1 MNLTELVLI
10 PLLPLIGSLL
20 AGLFG
25 RVIGRA
31 GAHTVTILGVAI
43 SCALSLHVLKQ
54 IYLDGVPAFD
64 GPVYSWLVSDGVK
77 LDVGFLIDRLS
88 SMMMVVVTFVSLCVH
103 VYTIG
108 YMTDD
113 PGYQRFFSY
122 ISLFTFSM
130 LMLVMSNNFM
140 QLFFGWEAVGVVSY
154 LLIGFWYTKPSAI
167 FANYKAFLVNRV
179 GDFGFVLG
187 IAGVFY
193 FTNSVNYADAFAG
206 APKIAAAMLP
216 LTSNTSVHA
225 MTLICICLFIGAMG
239 KSAQVPLHVWL
250 PDSMEGPTPISA
262 LIHAATMVTAGI
274 FMVSRMSPLFELSD
288 AALSF
293 VMVIGA
299 TTAFFMGLLG
309 IVNNDIKRVIAYSTL
324 SQLGYMVTALGV
336 SAYSAGMF
344 HLMTHAFFKALL
356 FLAAGSV
363 IIGMHHEQDMRK
375 MGGLAKYMPITA
387 ITSWI
392 GSLALI
398 GTPFFSGFYSKD
410 TIIEAV
416 GESHRWGHTYAY
428 WCVLGGVF
436 VTALYSFRLVF
447 MTFHGPERFRQVDAG
462 HAHDSAV
469 TPAAPAVSATAGVH
483 ASHGGSHGADS
494 HGAAAHGTADAHALA
509 ATAHGAADS
518 HSAGHGGGNHGT
530 ASHGVAA
537 ASAHGTASL
546 APAAAGHGHDDHAHD
561 DHGHHG
567 PIEPHE
573 SPLVVTGPLIALAI
587 PSLLIGYLTVGP
599 ILFGGYFGDAIRVL
613 EPNDVVAE
621 LGKDFQSPTQMAL
634 HGFTAP
640 TFWLAAAGVF
650 FAWLFFLKN
659 PKWADAWAKALSP
672 IRNLLLNKYYFDW
685 FNEKILSTFARGLGF
700 TLWKAGDQVLIDGAL
715 VNGTAATVGWF
726 GSIVRRV
733 QNGYLYAYAFWMVI
747 GLAVMLGWFLVR

>member
-1 MNLTELVLI
+1 MNLTLLVLI
-10 PLLPLIGSLL
+10 AVLPLVGSIL

-25 RVIGRA
+25 RVIGRV
-31 GAHTVTILGVAI
+31 GAHTVTILSVAA
-43 SCALSLHVLKQ
+43 SCVLSLHVLKQ

-64 GPVYSWLVSDGVK
+64 GTVYSWLISDGVK

-88 SMMMVVVTFVSLCVH
+88 ALMMVVVTFVSLCVH
-103 VYTIG
+103 IYTIG
-108 YMTDD
+108 YMSDD
-113 PGYQRFFSY
+113 PGYTRFFSY

-154 LLIGFWYTKPSAI
+154 LLIGFWYTKPSAT
-167 FANYKAFLVNRV
+167 FASYKAFVINRV

-193 FTNSVNYADAFAG
+193 FTNSVLYSDAFAA
-206 APKIAAAMLP
+206 APKIASAMLP

-225 MTLICICLFIGAMG
+225 ITLICICLFIGAMG

-274 FMVSRMSPLFELSD
+274 FMVARMSPLFEQSE

-293 VMVIGA
+293 VLVIGA

-387 ITSWI
+387 VTSWI

-398 GTPFFSGFYSKD
+398 GTPFFAGFYSKD

-416 GESHRWGHTYAY
+416 GESHRWGATYAY

-436 VTALYSFRLVF
+436 VTALYTFRMIF
-447 MTFHGPERFRQVDAG
+447 MTFHGPERFRQVEAG
-462 HAHDSAV
+462 HAHETSA
-469 TPAAPAVSATAGVH
+469 TPAAPATAPVSAATGAAGS
-483 ASHGGSHGADS
+483 A
-494 HGAAAHGTADAHALA
+494 HGAAADAHAPA
-509 ATAHGAADS
+509 ATTAAHGAGS
-518 HSAGHGGGNHGT
+518 HAAAASSHAPT
-530 ASHGVAA
+530 AHAPA
-537 ASAHGTASL
+537 ASAHASDPHSASAH
-546 APAAAGHGHDDHAHD
+546 APAAAHTSAAGAAHGHDD
-561 DHGHHG
+561 HHG

-573 SPLVVTGPLIALAI
+573 SPLVVTIPLIALAI
-587 PSLLIGYLTVGP
+587 PSLVIGYLTAGP
-599 ILFGGYFGDAIRVL
+599 ILFGGYFGDAIRTL
-613 EPNDVVAE
+613 EKNDVVAE
-621 LGKDFQSPTQMAL
+621 LGKDFQGPGQMAL
-634 HGFTAP
+634 HGFAGVP
-640 TFWLAAAGVF
+640 FWLAAAGVLT
-650 FAWLFFLKN
+650 AWLFFLHR
-659 PKWADAWAKALSP
+659 PQWAAAWARTLSP
-672 IRNLLLNKYYFDW
+672 VRNLLLNKYYFDW
-685 FNEKILSTFARGLGF
+685 FNEKVLSAFARGLGF
-700 TLWKAGDQVLIDGAL
+700 TLWKAGDEVLIDGAL
-715 VNGTAATVGWF
+715 VNGSAATVGWI

-747 GLAVMLGWFLVR
+747 GLAVMLGWFLVRS

>member
-10 PLLPLIGSLL
+10 PLLPLIGAIL

-25 RVIGRA
+25 RVIGRI
-31 GAHTVTILGVAI
+31 GAHTVTILSVAI
-43 SCALSLHVLKQ
+43 SCALSFHILKQ

-64 GPVYSWLVSDGVK
+64 GPVYSWLVTDSVK
-77 LDVGFLIDRLS
+77 MDVGFLIDRLS
-88 SMMMVVVTFVSLCVH
+88 AMMMVVVTFVSLCVH

-108 YMTDD
+108 YMSDD

-167 FANYKAFLVNRV
+167 FANFKAFVVNRV

-193 FTNSVNYADAFAG
+193 FTNSINYADAFAA
-206 APKIAAAMLP
+206 APKIAGAMLP

-274 FMVSRMSPLFELSD
+274 FMVSRMSPLFEQSD

-428 WCVLGGVF
+428 WCVLAGVF

-447 MTFHGPERFRQVDAG
+447 MTFHGPERFRQTDAG
-462 HAHDSAV
+462 HGHETAV

-483 ASHGGSHGADS
+483 ASHGADS
-494 HGAAAHGTADAHALA
+494 HG
-509 ATAHGAADS
+509 HGAAS
-518 HSAGHGGGNHGT
+518 HAP
-530 ASHGVAA
+530 AVAA
-537 ASAHGTASL
+537 HAHDD
-546 APAAAGHGHDDHAHD
+546 HGHDDHGHD

-599 ILFGGYFGDAIRVL
+599 VLFGGYFGDAIRVL
-613 EPNDVVAE
+613 EPNDVVGE
-621 LGKDFQSPTQMAL
+621 LGKEFQSPAQMAF
-634 HGFTAP
+634 HGFGFAPP

-650 FAWLFFLKN
+650 FAWLFFLKK
-659 PKWADAWAKALSP
+659 PEWADAWAKALAP

-685 FNEKILSTFARGLGF
+685 FNEKILSTLARGLGF

-715 VNGTAATVGWF
+715 VNGSAATVGWI